1 MTPPHSVIIS
11 GGAFKPGD
19 SREEDGYMWLA
30 GPNGEW
36 TVYERLQDN
45 GVRQVLDSYGNAKR
59 YRVTGL
65 MLEEVPL

>member
-1 MTPPHSVIIS
+1 MTPPKNAVLS

-19 SREEDGYMWLA
+19 SREEDGFMWLA

-36 TVYERLQDN
+36 TVYERLEG

-59 YRVTGL
+59 YRVTGI
-65 MLEEVPL
+65 MLEEVL